1 MNTSSLHQ
9 QQFLGKHVTKNT
21 KTNKLTP
28 PKQHA
33 KETKQKGY

>member
-1 MNTSSLHQ
+1 M
-9 QQFLGKHVTKNT
+9 TKNT

-28 PKQHA
+28 PEQHS